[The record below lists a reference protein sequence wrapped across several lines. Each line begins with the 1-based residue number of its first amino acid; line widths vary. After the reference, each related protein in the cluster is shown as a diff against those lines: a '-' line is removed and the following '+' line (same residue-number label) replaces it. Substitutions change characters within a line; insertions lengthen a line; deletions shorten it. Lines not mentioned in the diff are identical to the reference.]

1 MRVTAVQ
8 TPQQSGSGSAT
19 SMSLDT
25 TAAVTAT
32 AETPTSE
39 PIAGLAAAPT
49 PQPSLVSVP
58 GPLRTQNIPSMPFW
72 RILPDQYR
80 SERFAE
86 CQSRERHQQFLP
98 HPHRIGID
106 TQLCLLAAASML
118 PRQCRFDAD
127 RNACCWGTKLGVHTV
142 PVQTSADA

>member
-80 SERFAE
+80 SEDSLNVNHVKDISSFSLTRTALVLTPNSV
-86 CQSRERHQQFLP
+86 C
-98 HPHRIGID
+98 
-106 TQLCLLAAASML
+106 
-118 PRQCRFDAD
+118 
-127 RNACCWGTKLGVHTV
+127 
-142 PVQTSADA
+142 